1 MGGKRLTEYEKGSIE
16 GMRILGKTPAEIS
29 RASGRSKSAISRYVK
44 AVPAGQNRVE
54 RFSPGRPRKINDNGC
69 RIMKRAFEKSP
80 RKSCKKLKSE
90 YPAIFGTVPIRTM
103 QDYASRKLGYKIRSC
118 RKKPLLTEK
127 HRRKR
132 LKFAREHSHW
142 KEEDWRSVMWSNES
156 TFKCISDASKKV
168 RRPPYRKG
176 NTQGDPYAPNIW

>member
-1 MGGKRLTEYEKGSIE
+1 M
-16 GMRILGKTPAEIS
+16 
-29 RASGRSKSAISRYVK
+29 
-44 AVPAGQNRVE
+44 E

-127 HRRKR
+127 HKTE
-132 LKFAREHSHW
+132 K
-142 KEEDWRSVMWSNES
+142 
-156 TFKCISDASKKV
+156 IKV
-168 RRPPYRKG
+168 CQR
-176 NTQGDPYAPNIW
+176 T